1 VHDGR
6 AVVKGGGNGGDAS
19 VSSERVIMGIFS
31 SFVFSIALLSASST
45 PHGPPAPA
53 AKPVSSDTAQMNV
66 PFAIDFFNVR
76 VQKIE
81 WMADTAPFAQKI
93 NASSNDGMGSLVI
106 TALVKGNSNDSAN
119 VPTPNAQAI
128 FKDGSASPEGGLDAY
143 TVSGKKSNATYQAG
157 DGGTIVWV
165 LQNIAEPTSDNSIT
179 KIVFR
184 QSFTGLKPELIRLLS
199 PPVTVVH

>member
-1 VHDGR
+1 VHDER
-6 AVVKGGGNGGDAS
+6 AVVKGRGTSGDGAG
-19 VSSERVIMGIFS
+19 SSEGAIMGFIS
-31 SFVFSIALLSASST
+31 SFMLSIALLSASPT

-53 AKPVSSDTAQMNV
+53 AKPVSSDTARMNV

-93 NASSNDGMGSLVI
+93 NASSNDGTGSLVI
-106 TALVKGNSNDSAN
+106 TALVKGNSNNSAS

-128 FKDGSASPEGGLDAY
+128 FKDGSASTEGALDAY
-143 TVSGKKSNATYQAG
+143 TVSGSKSNATYQAG
-157 DGGTIVWV
+157 DGGTVVWV
-165 LQNIAEPTSDNSIT
+165 LQNVAEPTSDNPTT

-184 QSFTGLKPELIRLLS
+184 QSYTDLKPELIRLLS
-199 PPVTVVH
+199 PPVTIVR

>member
-6 AVVKGGGNGGDAS
+6 AVVKGGGASGDAAA
-19 VSSERVIMGIFS
+19 SSEGAIMGIFS
-31 SFVFSIALLSASST
+31 SFMFSIALLSASPT

-53 AKPVSSDTAQMNV
+53 AKPVSSDTARMNV

-93 NASSNDGMGSLVI
+93 NASSNDGTGSLVI
-106 TALVKGNSNDSAN
+106 TALVKGNSNNSAN

-128 FKDGSASPEGGLDAY
+128 FKDGSASTEGALDAY
-143 TVSGKKSNATYQAG
+143 TVSGSKSNATYQAG
-157 DGGTIVWV
+157 DGGTVVWV
-165 LQNIAEPTSDNSIT
+165 LQNVAEPTSDNPIT

-184 QSFTGLKPELIRLLS
+184 QSYTDLKPELIRLLS
-199 PPVTVVH
+199 PPVTIVR